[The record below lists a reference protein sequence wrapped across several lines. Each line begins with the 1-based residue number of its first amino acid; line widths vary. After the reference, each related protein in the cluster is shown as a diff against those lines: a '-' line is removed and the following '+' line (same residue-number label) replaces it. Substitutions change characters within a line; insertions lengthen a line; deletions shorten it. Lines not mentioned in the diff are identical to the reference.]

1 MQTYFIV
8 LCFIEVLH
16 ILCFLNKRKI
26 YGNPESSKSIDVIF
40 PTTFAPFL
48 PLCHIWVVFTIFQ
61 FFCYYYIVM
70 MACDH

>member
-16 ILCFLNKRKI
+16 ILCFLNKGKI
-26 YGNPESSKSIDVIF
+26 YGNPESSISIDVIF

-61 FFCYYYIVM
+61 IFLLLLYRY
-70 MACDH
+70 DGL